1 LARAGHTLLRGGLPS
16 TLVKGLRV
24 ISFAL
29 RTGHERRLSANCG
42 VRGAIRND
50 RFTCV
55 PGQGG
60 AFQKQRGDRDVEK
73 TAFPATAA
81 STAAIPR

>member
-1 LARAGHTLLRGGLPS
+1 MPS

-42 VRGAIRND
+42 VPRAIRND

-73 TAFPATAA
+73 TAFRPIEASKAA
-81 STAAIPR
+81 VCYVRYTCAP